1 MNWIFSMETINV
13 LLTNDDK
20 TMSLMISFF
29 GFTIEDVEKYM
40 QKTYVESTQLYAKK
54 WTHMKYI

>member
-1 MNWIFSMETINV
+1 M
-13 LLTNDDK
+13 NDDK
-20 TMSLMISFF
+20 TMSLKISFF

-54 WTHMKYI
+54 WTQVKYV